1 MSPRKR
7 GWSDITVTDQFCGAG
22 GSSIGAHA
30 QGLRIRM
37 AMNHWKLA
45 VETHNTNFPDT
56 DHDTCDISA
65 ADPRR
70 YPHTDILI
78 TSPEC
83 TTHSPAGG
91 NRRQQPQNDLF
102 LPRDEDDAA
111 TERSRATMRD
121 VPRFTEYHKY
131 RRIIVENV
139 VEVTRWGPGN
149 DGSLFRHWLKEM
161 EILGYKW
168 SLVSLN
174 SMHCWPTP
182 QSRDRLYICFWN
194 RKDHAPNMAIT
205 PQAPCHR
212 CEKVVN
218 GIQTWKAGALKRA
231 IGGQP
236 FGKYRFQYVY
246 TCPVCRSEVVPFYF
260 AALNAI
266 DFSLPA
272 ERIGD
277 RPEGRKLKDRTLERI
292 RYGLEKYGNRE
303 LIIRTN
309 MTSGVETRV
318 RGLEEPIF
326 GQTASWLD
334 GMFSPYIVGC
344 ANTGANGS
352 RVRGVDDHLSTVHA
366 GGNDAALI
374 SPLLVET
381 AYSHS
386 GSRRVR
392 TADEPYPT
400 ASARQTMGFVF
411 NVAGRDSDAPF
422 DGAMPTQETRE
433 KFAVCS
439 PFLVAMR
446 GTDEGQRSSWA
457 IPADQPIGTVS
468 AGGVHHAL
476 VGAGFAPFIVANRM
490 NNVPRGMEDALAP
503 IMAGGN
509 HHMVIQGGAQLSM
522 RDANAMRVAGLE
534 EELRTQG
541 GAPQAALLQ
550 FAPFIV
556 SHYGINNSSPLDGP
570 IPTVTS
576 IDRHELVSPSAELR
590 VEDCYF
596 RMLQPHEIGRAMAF
610 PTSYEVLGNKR
621 DRVKQ
626 YGNAVTP
633 PAMATLIQR
642 QVEALTGERAA

>member
-1 MSPRKR
+1 MSPRKS

-70 YPHTDILI
+70 YPSTDILI

-102 LPRDEDDAA
+102 LPRGENDAA

-121 VPRFTEYHKY
+121 VPRFTEYHRY

-139 VEVTRWGPGN
+139 AEVTRWGPNN

-168 SLVSLN
+168 TLVSLN
-174 SMHCWPTP
+174 SMFCWPTP
-182 QSRDRLYICFWN
+182 QSRDRLYICFW
-194 RKDHAPNMAIT
+194 RKGDKAPDMNIM

-212 CEKVVN
+212 CERVVN
-218 GIQTWKAGALKRA
+218 GVQTWKAGALKRA

-236 FGKYRFQYVY
+236 FGKYRTQYVY
-246 TCPVCRSEVVPFYF
+246 TCPKCRSDVVPFYF

-266 DFSLPA
+266 DFSLA
-272 ERIGD
+272 AQRIGD
-277 RPEGRKLKDRTLERI
+277 RPEGRQLKARTLERI

-303 LIIRTN
+303 MIIRTN

-318 RGLEEPIF
+318 RGLEEPHF
-326 GQTASWLD
+326 TQTASWLD
-334 GMFSPYIVGC
+334 GLFSPF
-344 ANTGANGS
+344 
-352 RVRGVDDHLSTVHA
+352 
-366 GGNDAALI
+366 
-374 SPLLVET
+374 LVET

-386 GSRRVR
+386 DSDR
-392 TADEPYPT
+392 TRPFDGPAPT
-400 ASARQTMGFVF
+400 TSARQTLGFVF
-411 NVAGRDSDAPF
+411 NVAGRDSDVPL
-422 DGAMPTQETRE
+422 DRAMPTQEPRD

-439 PFLVAMR
+439 PFLVALR
-446 GTDEGQRSSWA
+446 GTDDSQRSSWA

-468 AGGVHHAL
+468 AGGIHHAL
-476 VGAGFAPFIVANRM
+476 IGPSFAPFLSIQRE
-490 NNVPRGMEDALAP
+490 NNVPHGLDEPASP
-503 IMAGGN
+503 VCTGG
-509 HHMVIQGGAQLSM
+509 HHMLIQGAAQLSM

-534 EELRTQG
+534 EEMRTQG
-541 GAPQAALLQ
+541 AAPQAALLSR
-550 FAPFIV
+550 APFLT
-556 SHYGINNSSPLDGP
+556 SYYGQNQAAGIEEAADT
-570 IPTVTS
+570 ITVR
-576 IDRHELVSPSAELR
+576 DRHALVSPEKELR

-610 PTSYEVLGNKR
+610 PPTYSVLGNKR

-633 PAMATLIQR
+633 PAMALLIER
-642 QVEALTGERAA
+642 QVQAMTGERAALRSHPMEGRESIKSTALSSQGWDDR